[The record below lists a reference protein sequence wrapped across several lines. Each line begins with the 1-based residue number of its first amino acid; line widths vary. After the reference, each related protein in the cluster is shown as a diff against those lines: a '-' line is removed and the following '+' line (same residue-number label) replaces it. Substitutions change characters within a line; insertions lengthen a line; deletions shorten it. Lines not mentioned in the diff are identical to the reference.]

1 MIFKEKNNLFQIEIK
16 KKKKRKGKKIKAKLE
31 GGVTTDTKEIL

>member
-1 MIFKEKNNLFQIEIK
+1 MKVKVETEKER
-16 KKKKRKGKKIKAKLE
+16 RKGKKIKAKLE